1 MLLLKTVFILLVS
14 LLAKDVNSLNVP
26 LNDVTP
32 EESRDKKSLDN
43 AAAEAEC
50 LHPSLS
56 RGNQSTD
63 SLISDDVIDNST
75 SGERMLRIAL
85 NQTVQQVVLETD
97 SKTELQFEYHF
108 TCTKANQTYVLKVSV
123 PRSRTLHLDE
133 VNENKIEIHCRE
145 ICAKPH
151 ANAKG
156 LNSSAFL
163 NSSEMTLTNNNQS
176 GWIQSGN
183 INVTLIGGLI
193 GFSHVNF
200 TVYSVENNA
209 KKNVRVLGLNKLRK
223 SFYHNEANPFFS
235 IYTTEQ
241 QEQNEKLTL
250 IESTS
255 IDVTVVRTPKI
266 IDTVF
271 IVLVFIMEVVQMI
284 ALGSLVEVDDF
295 KKLFRRPVGIC
306 AGLLCHYIIM
316 TLVSLVL
323 LDH

>member
-14 LLAKDVNSLNVP
+14 LVAKDVNSLNVP

-32 EESRDKKSLDN
+32 KESRDKKSLDN

-63 SLISDDVIDNST
+63 SLVSDDVIDNST
-75 SGERMLRIAL
+75 SGERLLRIAL

-97 SKTELQFEYHF
+97 SKAELRFEYHF
-108 TCTKANQTYVLKVSV
+108 TCTKANKTYVLKVSV
-123 PRSRTLHLDE
+123 PRSRTLRLDE
-133 VNENKIEIHCRE
+133 VNENKRE

-151 ANAKG
+151 GNAKG

-163 NSSEMTLTNNNQS
+163 NSSEMTLTSNNQS
-176 GWIQSGN
+176 GWIQSTQSGN

-193 GFSHVNF
+193 GLSNVNF
-200 TVYSVENNA
+200 TIYSVENNA

-241 QEQNEKLTL
+241 EEQTEKLTL

-255 IDVTVVRTPKI
+255 IDVTVVRTPKV